1 MKKALSLLVLFVVC
15 MPAYS
20 WNNTGHM
27 VAARLAWQK
36 LTEAQKD
43 KAVQLLKKHPHY
55 EEFLSADRPNGFTE
69 PEWVFLR
76 AATWPDW
83 VRSHHTKEYHHPT
96 WHYINYPFVLPGSK
110 IDPASHQPPAGEE
123 NVVRQLGVAVK
134 QIKSAGSQEMQA
146 VFLCWL
152 LHLGG
157 DVHQPLHATA
167 LFSDKFPDG
176 DRGGN
181 LAYIVLHEGANK
193 TQLHPMWDGLL
204 GKSTTASAIGRVVK
218 QVNDMIEASPELI
231 KDDLENHKTFE
242 SWAKESFEAA
252 KKYAYLNG
260 KLPLGD
266 AHDDAS
272 DIAVAPDDY
281 ARNAGRIARI
291 QIAKAGAR
299 LATTIANALE

>member
-1 MKKALSLLVLFVVC
+1 MKKALSLVVLFIFST
-15 MPAYS
+15 PAYS

-36 LTEAQKD
+36 LNQAQKD
-43 KAVQLLKKHPHY
+43 KAVQILKKHPHY

-83 VRSHHTKEYHHPT
+83 VRNHHKSQYHRAT
-96 WHYINYPFVLPGSK
+96 WHYINYPFILPDSG
-110 IDPASHQPPAGEE
+110 IDASSHQPPADEE

-134 QIKSAGSQEMQA
+134 QIKNGTQEDQA
-146 VFLCWL
+146 VYLCWL

-157 DVHQPLHATA
+157 DIHQPLHATA
-167 LFSDKFPDG
+167 LFSKQFPDG

-193 TQLHPMWDGLL
+193 TQLHPLWDGLL
-204 GKSTTASAIGRVVK
+204 GKSTTASAIGKVV
-218 QVNDMIEASPELI
+218 QEVNAMIGADPDLI
-231 KDDLENHKTFE
+231 KGDLENHKTFE

-252 KKYAYLNG
+252 TKHAYLNG

-266 AHDDAS
+266 GDEDAS
-272 DIAVAPDDY
+272 DIAVAPEDY
-281 ARNAGRIARI
+281 AKNSGRIARI
-291 QIAKAGAR
+291 QIGKAGAR
-299 LATTIANALE
+299 LATTIANVME